1 LPHRRIRKRNDSH
14 LLSTL
19 GEHTSMAKKN
29 QRIKPR
35 ADGYLFTMIADED
48 TITGFLLS
56 GIGNVDATRKG
67 NFLVVD
73 PKTTKQQIKAAFE
86 DFISREDVGVVLISQ
101 TVADDI
107 RYLLDDYDQLRPS
120 ILEIPSKGHPYDP
133 IKDSMMQR
141 IRRLLGRA
149 D

>member
-1 LPHRRIRKRNDSH
+1 
-14 LLSTL
+14 
-19 GEHTSMAKKN
+19 MCAKKN

-56 GIGNVDATRKG
+56 GIGNIDSSRKS

-73 PKTTKQQIKAAFE
+73 SKTTKQQIKAAFE
-86 DFISREDVGVVLISQ
+86 GFIARDDVGVVLISQ

-133 IKDSMMQR
+133 TKDSMMQR
-141 IRRLLGRA
+141 IRRILGKA